1 MLCEKYLIMM
11 FSIVFDYEEK
21 MENLAGGRKGETLG
35 EDIIEWKNLE
45 IMKRLDTEK
54 ESEEVFKVIYGS
66 KNKRKYYC
74 K

>member
-1 MLCEKYLIMM
+1 MM

-35 EDIIEWKNLE
+35 KDIIEWKNLE

-54 ESEEVFKVIYGS
+54 ESEEVFKVI
-66 KNKRKYYC
+66 
-74 K
+74 